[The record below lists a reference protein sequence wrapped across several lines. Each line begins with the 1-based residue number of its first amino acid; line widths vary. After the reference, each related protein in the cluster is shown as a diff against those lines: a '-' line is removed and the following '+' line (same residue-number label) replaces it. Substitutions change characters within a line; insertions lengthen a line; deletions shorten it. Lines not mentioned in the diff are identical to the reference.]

1 MMNITSSKRN
11 YKKSFKYLSRG
22 GEDMDIFLVA
32 VRIFLAAFLGAII
45 GIERE
50 IKNRVAG
57 LRTHI
62 IVSVGACLIMLIGIE
77 GIGEIS
83 NNIGRDTARMAAQVV
98 SGIGFLG
105 AGTILQ
111 TKDGVSGLTTAATL
125 WLSAAIGLAVGVG
138 FYEGALIATIICLV
152 TLVSL
157 RGVSDFV
164 NDMITKSYIM
174 VFDTDNFNEESF
186 LAFAAK
192 EGVEVRTLDII
203 DDAIDHKSMIESTLS
218 FHRNYNIG
226 KFFKKLKS
234 DYQLNSVKLSK
245 QKDKD

>member
-1 MMNITSSKRN
+1 
-11 YKKSFKYLSRG
+11 
-22 GEDMDIFLVA
+22 MDIFLVA

-50 IKNRVAG
+50 IKNRAAG
-57 LRTHI
+57 FRTHI

-83 NNIGRDTARMAAQVV
+83 NNTGRDTARMAAQVV

-234 DYQLNSVKLSK
+234 DYQMSSVKLSK
-245 QKDKD
+245 EKDKDWSWEKSQRIYGE

>member
-1 MMNITSSKRN
+1 
-11 YKKSFKYLSRG
+11 
-22 GEDMDIFLVA
+22 MDIFLVA

-50 IKNRVAG
+50 IKNRAAG
-57 LRTHI
+57 FRTHI

-125 WLSAAIGLAVGVG
+125 WLSAAIGLAVGIG
-138 FYEGALIATIICLV
+138 FYEGAVIATIICLV
-152 TLVSL
+152 TLISL
-157 RGVSDFV
+157 KGVSDFI
-164 NDMITKSYIM
+164 NDMTTNSYIM
-174 VFDTDNFNEESF
+174 VFDTDNFDEEGF
-186 LAFAAK
+186 LDFASK
-192 EGVEVRTLDII
+192 EGVEVRKFDIVDEDI
-203 DDAIDHKSMIESTLS
+203 DDKSMVNSTLS

-234 DYQLNSVKLSK
+234 DYQLNSVKLNK
-245 QKDKD
+245 EKDKA

>member
-1 MMNITSSKRN
+1 MNI
-11 YKKSFKYLSRG
+11 L
-22 GEDMDIFLVA
+22 LVA

-50 IKNRVAG
+50 IKNRAAG
-57 LRTHI
+57 FRTHI

-77 GIGEIS
+77 GIGKIS

-125 WLSAAIGLAVGVG
+125 WLSAAIGLAVGIG
-138 FYEGALIATIICLV
+138 YYEGAIIATVVCLV
-152 TLVSL
+152 TLISL
-157 RGVSDFV
+157 KGISDLI
-164 NDMITKSYIM
+164 NDRISKSYIM
-174 VFDTDNFNEESF
+174 VFASDIFDEDNF
-186 LAFAAK
+186 LDFASK
-192 EGVEVRTLDII
+192 EGVEIRRLDILDEEI
-203 DDAIDHKSMIESTLS
+203 EDKAMIKSTLS

-226 KFFKKLKS
+226 KFFKRLKP
-234 DYQLNSVKLSK
+234 DYQLKSVKLSK
-245 QKDKD
+245 KRS

>member
-1 MMNITSSKRN
+1 
-11 YKKSFKYLSRG
+11 
-22 GEDMDIFLVA
+22 MDIFLVA

-50 IKNRVAG
+50 IKNRAAG
-57 LRTHI
+57 FRTHI
-62 IVSVGACLIMLIGIE
+62 IVSVGACLIMLIGID

-83 NNIGRDTARMAAQVV
+83 NNVGRDTARMAAQVV

-125 WLSAAIGLAVGVG
+125 WLSAAIGLAVGIG

-157 RGVSDFV
+157 SGVSDFI
-164 NDMITKSYIM
+164 NDMTTKSYIM

-186 LAFAAK
+186 LAFASK
-192 EGVEVRTLDII
+192 EGVEVRKLDII
-203 DDAIDHKSMIESTLS
+203 DEDIDDKSMINATLS
-218 FHRNYNIG
+218 FHRNYNMG

-234 DYQLNSVKLSK
+234 DYQLNSVKLNK
-245 QKDKD
+245 EKDKD